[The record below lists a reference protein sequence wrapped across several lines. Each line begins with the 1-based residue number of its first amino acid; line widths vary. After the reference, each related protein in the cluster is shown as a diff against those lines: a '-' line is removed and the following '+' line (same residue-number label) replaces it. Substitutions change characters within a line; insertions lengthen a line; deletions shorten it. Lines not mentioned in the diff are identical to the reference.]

1 MMNPSTAQALAAAR
15 LADMRREAARS
26 RTRRWARAVRAERA
40 AKARASAATL
50 IPAQPEGQLEA
61 LNVPDDKTLCLSGA
75 PKSALR

>member
-40 AKARASAATL
+40 AEAQTSAATL
-50 IPAQPEGQLEA
+50 IPAQPEGLPEQVS
-61 LNVPDDKTLCLSGA
+61 VPDEKTLCLSGA
-75 PKSALR
+75 PESALR